1 MDNILFFLSF
11 LMLFYGGELLVK
23 GSVAIALRMRISS
36 LVVGMTVVSFA
47 TSSPE
52 LFVSIKASLNG
63 LSDIT
68 FGNVIGSNIAN
79 LTLVLG
85 VTSLFSP
92 IKITKQTIIINYP
105 VMLTVSVFFGLILFF
120 YREINQ
126 FIGVTFVFLLSI
138 FVWKLI
144 SLSRSD
150 NSQISIDK
158 KKDYDHSLQFPIY
171 LSVIYLVFG
180 VFLLVL
186 GSNFLVDG
194 VSKIAQYFSVSE
206 RIISVSLVAIGTS
219 IPELA
224 TSLVAVFR
232 KESEMA
238 IGNLIGS
245 NIFNILAVLGI
256 TSIIKPL
263 YLTDHALLLDL
274 IWMVSTIFILGIF
287 IYCFSKKIITRIEGL
302 FLSILYVVFMY
313 FLFFNI

>member
-144 SLSRSD
+144 SLSRSE
-150 NSQISIDK
+150 NTQISIDK